1 MIPDGTGERVVVTNR
16 QRQLKI
22 NPRLLAEIAERALE
36 LVDDAQLHLGIVL
49 VDDAAI
55 AKLNAQY
62 HDTPGATDILSFD
75 YGEEQGEL
83 IISVERAV
91 AQAKRYRTT
100 PARELIL
107 YVVHG
112 ILHLHGYNDLT
123 PAQRRRMRAAE
134 RRLVSDLHNQF
145 GFDGLI
151 SRRGMKR

>member
-1 MIPDGTGERVVVTNR
+1 ME
-16 QRQLKI
+16 
-22 NPRLLAEIAERALE
+22 AALE
-36 LVDDAQLHLGIVL
+36 LVGDKPFHLGIVL

-75 YGEEQGEL
+75 YGGAEGEL
-83 IISVERAV
+83 IISVEHAV
-91 AQAKRYRTT
+91 SQARRYRTT

-123 PAQRRRMRAAE
+123 PPQRRRMRAAE
-134 RRLVSDLHNQF
+134 RRLASNLRNQF
-145 GFDGLI
+145 ELKGLI
-151 SRRGMKR
+151 SQ

>member
-1 MIPDGTGERVVVTNR
+1 MIPDGTGERVAVTNR
-16 QRQLKI
+16 QRRLKI
-22 NPRLLAEIAERALE
+22 DTHRLAEIAERTLE
-36 LVDDAQLHLGIVL
+36 LVRDNQLHLGIVL
-49 VDDAAI
+49 VDDAAM

-83 IISVERAV
+83 IISVEHAV
-91 AQAKRYRTT
+91 TQAKRYRTT

-123 PAQRRRMRAAE
+123 PRQRRRMRAAE
-134 RRLVSDLHNQF
+134 RRLGLRLRNQF
-145 GFDGLI
+145 ELKGLT
-151 SRRGMKR
+151 S

>member
-1 MIPDGTGERVVVTNR
+1 MIPDDTGERVAVTNR
-16 QRQLKI
+16 QRRRKI
-22 NPRLLAEIAERALE
+22 HTHRLAEIAERALE
-36 LVDDAQLHLGIVL
+36 LVDDRRFHLGIVL

-62 HDTPGATDILSFD
+62 HDTPGPTDILSFD
-75 YGEEQGEL
+75 YGEDQGEL
-83 IISVERAV
+83 IISVEHAV

-100 PARELIL
+100 AARELIL

-134 RRLVSDLHNQF
+134 RRLVSDLRKQF
-145 GFDGLI
+145 ELKGLI
-151 SRRGMKR
+151 SQRIDKR

>member
-1 MIPDGTGERVVVTNR
+1 MIPDATGPRVVVTNR
-16 QRQLKI
+16 QRRLKI
-22 NPRLLAEIAERALE
+22 NTRQLAEIAQRALE
-36 LVDDAQLHLGIVL
+36 LVGDTQLQLGIVL
-49 VDDAAI
+49 VNDAAI

-75 YGEEQGEL
+75 YGDEQSEL
-83 IISVERAV
+83 VISVEHAIS
-91 AQAKRYRTT
+91 QAKRYRTT

-134 RRLVSDLHNQF
+134 RRLVTQLRGQF
-145 GFDGLI
+145 ELKGLI
-151 SRRGMKR
+151 S